1 MAALVFTNI
10 THGYVKLNRESL
22 LQKSK
27 FKRLFSISNRYKLN
41 FKRPSGMLLSN
52 Y

>member
-1 MAALVFTNI
+1 
-10 THGYVKLNRESL
+10 

-27 FKRLFSISNRYKLN
+27 FKQLFLISNRYKLN

-52 Y
+52 YQKQINTPKGTL